1 MDKTI
6 HQLPF
11 NLSLKPL
18 SNFIQPFF
26 MSTFQPLL
34 RLYPYNFIKL
44 YIKYQTQHQ
53 TSYQIPDTSSN
64 FISNTKHITKLH
76 IKYQTQH
83 QNSYHIPTHTKYVPK
98 LHIIYQLTP
107 NFSYSKYQTHQLT
120 SYQLPNISPNFIS
133 ITKNITKLHIK
144 YKTQQIPKTNFI

>member
-34 RLYPYNFIKL
+34 RLYPYFIKL

-53 TSYQIPDTSSN
+53 TS
-64 FISNTKHITKLH
+64 NTRHIIKLY
-76 IKYQTQH
+76 IKYQTHH
-83 QNSYHIPTHTKYVPK
+83 QTSYQIPNTTPKFISYIPTHTKLYKYQTRPK
-98 LHIIYQLTP
+98 LHIILYQLTP

-120 SYQLPNISPNFIS
+120 SYQLPNISPNF
-133 ITKNITKLHIK
+133 TKNITKLHIK
-144 YKTQQIPKTNFI
+144 YTMTWI